1 MLPLPITEL
10 PVPVK
15 VLPLHIKVLPA
26 PCQSASTSLKVL
38 LLPVK
43 VLPAP
48 VNVLAVIPPFVVTQF
63 DLRFLPGP
71 AEASV

>member
-15 VLPLHIKVLPA
+15 VLPLHMKVLP
-26 PCQSASTSLKVL
+26 
-38 LLPVK
+38 LPVK